1 MIIAIGPGSPLGI
14 ITVPSGP
21 KTAMVSHGRGSFRL
35 VWSHACRV
43 GSPCPARMGGA
54 WREPRCWVWLMT
66 PHFQRPPRA
75 VSVFRQP
82 LDVSIGNIDDWLSS
96 FKRDGTPLRGGISP
110 KRLLRALST
119 RLGWPAVGISGLA
132 RFAQSSM

>member
-1 MIIAIGPGSPLGI
+1 MIIAIGPGSPLG

-43 GSPCPARMGGA
+43 GSQCPARMGGA
-54 WREPRCWVWLMT
+54 WREPGCWVWLMK

-82 LDVSIGNIDDWLSS
+82 LDVSIGNIDDSLSS
-96 FKRDGTPLRGGISP
+96 FQAGRDTPKGRYSP
-110 KRLLRALST
+110 KRLVRALPT
-119 RLGWPAVGISGLA
+119 RLGWP
-132 RFAQSSM
+132 